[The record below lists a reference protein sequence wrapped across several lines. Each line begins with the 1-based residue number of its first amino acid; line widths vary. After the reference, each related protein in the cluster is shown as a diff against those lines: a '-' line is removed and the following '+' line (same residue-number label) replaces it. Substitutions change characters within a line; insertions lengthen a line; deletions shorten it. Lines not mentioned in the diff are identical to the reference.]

1 MANVKF
7 INTEYVAKADNWNKT
22 RLACSANGIKDA
34 GVTFLPMALDKDADK
49 YKSYK
54 QRALFLG
61 VTGRTRAALVGAA
74 FRIDPTFS
82 EDLPTQ
88 MEFVTNDFDGSGV
101 SIDQV
106 AKRMVSEIQTVGR
119 NGLLVDFPLV
129 PVGASREDELK
140 LGVHPFAASYAA
152 ESIINWEET
161 KVNGKTQLSMVVLR
175 ESTQEARQDDEF
187 EKELVTRYR
196 SLQLIDGLYVVR
208 LWNSDGELMGEPS
221 EPKIRGQ
228 RLNYIPFYF
237 TGSEDNKASVDEI
250 PLEPIAE
257 INVGHYRNSAD
268 FEKNLHIYSGGTMV
282 VMSSMDSAEWNEVNP
297 NGVVVGADSGIKLM
311 QGDDAKLLQLEPAG
325 AVNEAMIRKEEQM
338 ISIGARMITSGN
350 INETAEAARIS
361 ASSETS
367 TLSTIVGNTEETLN
381 RALAVMAEAVGV
393 DAPIYNMNRDFFD
406 SKLTAQEFMAINVMY
421 DAGHIAGSDVKNVL
435 RKSGI
440 VGAERTDKDIDD
452 ENASASPV

>member
-1 MANVKF
+1 MANVKYT
-7 INTEYVAKADNWNKT
+7 NTEYVAKADNWAKT

-34 GVTFLPMALDKDADK
+34 GILYLPMALDKDQDK
-49 YKSYK
+49 YTAYK

-61 VTGRTRAALVGAA
+61 VTGRTRSALVGAA
-74 FRIDPTFS
+74 FRVDPTFA
-82 EDLPTQ
+82 EDLPSQLDFITS
-88 MEFVTNDFDGSGV
+88 DFDGSGV

-119 NGLLVDFPLV
+119 NGLLVDFPTV
-129 PVGASREDELK
+129 PEGASREDELK

-161 KVNGKTQLSMVVLR
+161 KVNGKTQLSMVVLK
-175 ESTQEARQDDEF
+175 EVTQEAREGDEF
-187 EKELVTRYR
+187 EKEAVTRYR
-196 SLQLIDGLYVVR
+196 SLQLINGLYVVR
-208 LWNSDGELMGEPS
+208 LWDSEGELIGEPS
-221 EPKIRGQ
+221 EPRINGM
-228 RLNYIPFYF
+228 RLDYIPFYF

-257 INVGHYRNSAD
+257 INIGHYRNSAD
-268 FEKNLHIYSGGTMV
+268 FEKNLYIHSGGTMV
-282 VMSSMDSAEWNEVNP
+282 VMSSMDSAEWKEVNP

-311 QGDDAKLLQLEPAG
+311 QGDDAKLLQLEPAS

-367 TLSTIVGNTEETLN
+367 TLSTIVGNIEETLN
-381 RALAVMAEAVGV
+381 RALAVMAEALKV
-393 DAPIYNMNRDFFD
+393 DAPVYSMNRDFFD

-421 DAGHIAGSDVKNVL
+421 DAGHIARSDVKNIL